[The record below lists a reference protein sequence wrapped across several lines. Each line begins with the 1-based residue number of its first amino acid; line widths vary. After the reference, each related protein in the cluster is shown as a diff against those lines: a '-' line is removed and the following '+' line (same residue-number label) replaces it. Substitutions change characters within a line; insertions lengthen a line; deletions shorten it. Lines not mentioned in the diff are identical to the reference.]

1 MIHMRSR
8 AAACLGILSRVG
20 LFMCVL
26 CSVLALAPS
35 HSSPSRPR
43 QNEWTTIFLPPQPIS
58 IFQKSAGTLAWGM
71 ARLPLERARARHDGT
86 RMPMAMTM
94 AMTMTM
100 TMESIAGTL
109 AWGEQRLR
117 HAECSARVPGGPV
130 LRQSGRLRACR
141 RLGPSGRIRE
151 NEGAG

>member
-1 MIHMRSR
+1 MTYHHAGRGR
-8 AAACLGILSRVG
+8 TNGRRFLSPRN
-20 LFMCVL
+20 LFQL
-26 CSVLALAPS
+26 
-35 HSSPSRPR
+35 
-43 QNEWTTIFLPPQPIS
+43 FK
-58 IFQKSAGTLAWGM
+58 KSAGTLAWGM

-100 TMESIAGTL
+100 TMASIAGTL

-130 LRQSGRLRACR
+130 LRQNGRLRACR
-141 RLGPSGRIRE
+141 RLGPSG
-151 NEGAG
+151 GDS

>member
-1 MIHMRSR
+1 
-8 AAACLGILSRVG
+8 
-20 LFMCVL
+20 
-26 CSVLALAPS
+26 
-35 HSSPSRPR
+35 
-43 QNEWTTIFLPPQPIS
+43 
-58 IFQKSAGTLAWGM
+58 
-71 ARLPLERARARHDGT
+71 
-86 RMPMAMTM
+86 MAMTM

-141 RLGPSGRIRE
+141 RLGPSRRIRE
-151 NEGAG
+151 YEGAKQREFAFKKLVGPTSDRKGTAGAKPGYNNAA

>member
-1 MIHMRSR
+1 MYFSSLVTKQ
-8 AAACLGILSRVG
+8 AAAER
-20 LFMCVL
+20 MDDD
-26 CSVLALAPS
+26 
-35 HSSPSRPR
+35 
-43 QNEWTTIFLPPQPIS
+43 FLPPQPIS

-100 TMESIAGTL
+100 TMASIAGTL
-109 AWGEQRLR
+109 AWGEQRHR
-117 HAECSARVPGGPV
+117 HAECSARVPGGTV
-130 LRQSGRLRACR
+130 LRQSGRLKACR